1 MSEQNRNQVQMT
13 MYTQQV
19 DYLEREHKD
28 IYSEDLQ
35 TYADNIANRFKAN
48 NIGVKYVAC
57 SLHDS
62 DTLRVWN
69 TKIGDYVY
77 EPKENHIHSVI
88 RFDKRI
94 DLDNVAK
101 VVGDAPQNF
110 EKPKKGRYAEENMLA
125 YLCHAKSPDKHF
137 YEPDRI
143 KVSGMLPT
151 RSSKTVLDAGTYP
164 RYYNEHRSAWKKYR
178 ETKKVEIDRIGADE
192 LWRMVLDFKVSRRD
206 VFENKD
212 FFDVYV
218 SDQSKIDKAFQARVE
233 KRFWDLRRE
242 FDEGKFDFTSV
253 YIYGESG
260 SGKTT
265 LANKLSEKLL
275 QQGHTIYEAA
285 ATNPFDEY
293 TGEDVVVIDDVKLN
307 TLSPDE
313 WLKVLDPINYSSLG
327 ARYKN
332 KRKAFKTIII
342 TGVFRPEVFFD
353 KVINNVKG
361 YDIEPL
367 IQFVRRLI
375 YTCQAVNG
383 RYSLKALTQENMNA
397 DFVRV
402 PMSDDCDTDRMANV
416 LTQLIEYNSTD
427 EHERTHKTMT
437 MNDLANMSKA
447 LGMNN
452 TLSANE

>member
-1 MSEQNRNQVQMT
+1 MRAPINK
-13 MYTQQV
+13 YTITNLNLRKEPSKSAMIIKV
-19 DYLEREHKD
+19 
-28 IYSEDLQ
+28 IPVYS
-35 TYADNIANRFKAN
+35 RFEL
-48 NIGVKYVAC
+48 I
-57 SLHDS
+57 DS
-62 DTLRVWN
+62 D
-69 TKIGDYVY
+69 
-77 EPKENHIHSVI
+77 
-88 RFDKRI
+88 
-94 DLDNVAK
+94 
-101 VVGDAPQNF
+101 
-110 EKPKKGRYAEENMLA
+110 
-125 YLCHAKSPDKHF
+125 
-137 YEPDRI
+137 
-143 KVSGMLPT
+143 
-151 RSSKTVLDAGTYP
+151 
-164 RYYNEHRSAWKKYR
+164 
-178 ETKKVEIDRIGADE
+178 
-192 LWRMVLDFKVSRRD
+192 
-206 VFENKD
+206 
-212 FFDVYV
+212 
-218 SDQSKIDKAFQARVE
+218 
-233 KRFWDLRRE
+233 
-242 FDEGKFDFTSV
+242 
-253 YIYGESG
+253 
-260 SGKTT
+260 
-265 LANKLSEKLL
+265 
-275 QQGHTIYEAA
+275 
-285 ATNPFDEY
+285 
-293 TGEDVVVIDDVKLN
+293 
-307 TLSPDE
+307 DE

-397 DFVRV
+397 DFVRI